1 MYWFAPFV
9 ESPSPNLPETELG
22 LPEELIVFDDPEVS
36 ESKLE
41 ELLKLRYKTCPDVGA
56 AAKAKTGVTNKTPNT
71 AKRDNL
77 FIFMYDYTNN
87 TDAMERNSPLES
99 ITKLSLEQRKAL
111 SRLGLKTVE
120 DLLRYFPTRYNTP
133 GSIKSVETLLE
144 GDEAALFGKIFALK
158 TGKTFKS
165 RVAISEATFEDTT
178 GKIKLIWF
186 NQPYIA
192 KMFHEGDM
200 VRIEGK
206 VSSRKEVLAVLNPK
220 IEKIKDIPVG
230 VGGSLFTN
238 KDTGEEEH
246 TLYPIYPETRH
257 VTSNWIY
264 HTLQRI
270 FRSGVLEKLED
281 SIPAEILKKYNL
293 PSLRSALIW
302 IHAPLKIE
310 DAEVARK
317 RFAFEEI
324 FMIQL
329 DRARERTLARKEK
342 AFVIDKSKKDISDFV
357 STFPFPLTGA
367 QDRVIAAILGDMKKG
382 YPMSRLIEG
391 DVGSGKTAV
400 AAVAAYATVSTVP
413 PKREYGNIQVAYM
426 APTEILAE
434 QHFESF
440 IEYFGKYNLQVG
452 LLTGSGAK
460 KFPSKVNKEKWTK
473 ISKAQLL
480 KWVENGEIPVLIG
493 THALIQKNV
502 KFKNLGL
509 IVIDEQHRFGIKQRM
524 NLRKKQGST
533 PHLISMTATPIPRSL
548 ALTIF
553 GDLDLSLLDELP
565 PGRKPVNTEIVLPD
579 GREKVYAKVKE
590 ELAKGRQAYVICPRV
605 NEPDPTKE
613 MAVNAKS
620 VMEEAARLQK
630 SIFKDYKVLA
640 ITGKMTPKEKD
651 SVMQDFKN
659 KKGDLLVATSVVE
672 VGVNVP
678 NATVMIIENAE
689 RFGLSQLHQLRG
701 RILRSSFEP
710 FCFVFTESK
719 SKKTVERLRSFIKAK
734 NGFELAEE
742 DLKQRGA
749 GDLVGT
755 RQWGVSDLAMDALKN
770 IKMVEAA
777 RTEATNLIEKDFD
790 LKKYPLLKKRLEQ
803 SSKPI
808 HLE

>member
-1 MYWFAPFV
+1 
-9 ESPSPNLPETELG
+9 
-22 LPEELIVFDDPEVS
+22 
-36 ESKLE
+36 
-41 ELLKLRYKTCPDVGA
+41 
-56 AAKAKTGVTNKTPNT
+56 
-71 AKRDNL
+71 
-77 FIFMYDYTNN
+77 MYDYTNN
-87 TDAMERNSPLES
+87 TDAMERNSPIES

-144 GDEAALFGKIFALK
+144 GDEAALFGKIVSIK
-158 TGKTFKS
+158 TGKTFRG
-165 RVAISEATFEDTT
+165 RVPISEGVFEDTT

-192 KMFHEGDM
+192 KMFNEGDS

-206 VSSRKEVLAVLNPK
+206 VSSRKETLAILNPK

-264 HTLQRI
+264 HTLQRV
-270 FRSGVLEKLED
+270 FRSGVLDKLED
-281 SIPAEILKKYNL
+281 SIPQEILKKYNL

-302 IHAPLKIE
+302 IHAPLKIK
-310 DAEVARK
+310 DAEIARK

-324 FMIQL
+324 FVIQL

-342 AFVIDKSKKDISDFV
+342 AFVIEKKPREIEEFA
-357 STFPFPLTGA
+357 STFPFPLTQA
-367 QDRVIAAILGDMKKG
+367 QKRVVGSILEDFKKG

-400 AAVAAYATVSTVP
+400 AAIAAYAAVSTRP
-413 PKREYGNIQVAYM
+413 DGKDYGNVQVAYM
-426 APTEILAE
+426 APTEILAL

-440 IEYFGKYNLQVG
+440 IEYFAKYKIQVG
-452 LLTGSGAK
+452 LITGSGAK
-460 KFPSKVNKEKWTK
+460 KFPSKVRSPSTSSGQTWTK
-473 ISKAQLL
+473 ISKPQLL
-480 KWVENGEIPVLIG
+480 KWVANGEIPILIG

-502 KFKNLGL
+502 NFKNLGL

-524 NLRKKQGST
+524 TLRKKQGST
-533 PHLISMTATPIPRSL
+533 PHLLSMTATPIPRSL

-565 PGRKPVNTEIVLPD
+565 PGRKPVTTKIILP
-579 GREKVYAKVKE
+579 GERAGVYEKVRE
-590 ELAKGRQAYVICPRV
+590 ELDKGRQAYVICPRI
-605 NEPDPTKE
+605 NEPDPDKE
-613 MAVNAKS
+613 MAINAKS
-620 VMEEAARLQK
+620 VMEEAKRLQATE
-630 SIFKDYKVLA
+630 FKKYKVLA

-651 SVMQDFKN
+651 AVMQDFKD
-659 KKGDLLVATSVVE
+659 KKGDVLVATSVIE

-710 FCFVFTESK
+710 YCFVFTESK
-719 SKKTVERLRSFIKAK
+719 TKKTVERLKSFTRAK

-742 DLKQRGA
+742 DLKQRGS
-749 GDLVGT
+749 GDLIGT

-777 RTEATNLIEKDFD
+777 RTEASALVEKDFD
-790 LKKYPLLKKRLEQ
+790 LKKYPALAKRVLE
-803 SSKPI
+803 SEKPI

>member
-1 MYWFAPFV
+1 
-9 ESPSPNLPETELG
+9 
-22 LPEELIVFDDPEVS
+22 
-36 ESKLE
+36 
-41 ELLKLRYKTCPDVGA
+41 
-56 AAKAKTGVTNKTPNT
+56 
-71 AKRDNL
+71 
-77 FIFMYDYTNN
+77 MYDYTKPKLDMHVN
-87 TDAMERNSPLES
+87 TPIDK
-99 ITKLSLEQRKAL
+99 ITKISLDQKKAL
-111 SRLGLKTVE
+111 SRLGLKTAQ
-120 DLLRYFPTRYNTP
+120 DLMRYFPTRYNTP
-133 GSIKSVETLLE
+133 GMIKSVETLLE
-144 GDEAALFGKIFALK
+144 GDEAALFGKIFSLK
-158 TGKTFKS
+158 TGKTFRG
-165 RVAISEATFEDTT
+165 RVPISEATFEDTT
-178 GKIKLIWF
+178 GKIKLLWF

-192 KMFHEGDM
+192 KMFTEGDF

-206 VSSRKEVLAVLNPK
+206 VSSRKEILAILNPK
-220 IEKIKDIPVG
+220 IEKIKELPLG

-238 KDTGEEEH
+238 KETGEEEH
-246 TLYPIYPETRH
+246 TLYPIYPETRNI
-257 VTSNWIY
+257 TSNWIY

-270 FRSGVLEKLED
+270 FRSGILETLKD
-281 SIPAEILKKYNL
+281 PIPEEILKKYNL
-293 PSLRSALIW
+293 PSMRSALIW

-324 FMIQL
+324 FTIQL
-329 DRARERTLARKEK
+329 DRARERTLSRKEK
-342 AFVIDKSKKDISDFV
+342 AFIINKTKKDIGEFTN
-357 STFPFPLTGA
+357 TFPFPLTGA
-367 QDRVIAAILGDMKKG
+367 QQRVIDTILDDFKKG

-400 AAVAAYATVSTVP
+400 AAAASYATVTTRP
-413 PKREYGNIQVAYM
+413 GGKDYGNVQVAYM

-440 IEYFGKYNLQVG
+440 IEYFAKYKVQVG

-460 KFPSKVNKEKWTK
+460 KFPSKVTKDKWTK

-480 KWVENGEIPVLIG
+480 KWVENGEIPILIG
-493 THALIQKNV
+493 THALIQKTV

-524 NLRKKQGST
+524 NLRKKEGST

-565 PGRKPVNTEIVLPD
+565 PGRKPVETQIILP
-579 GREKVYAKVKE
+579 GERESVYEKVRT
-590 ELAKGRQAYVICPRV
+590 ELTSGRQAYVICPRI
-605 NEPDPTKE
+605 NEPDPAKE
-613 MAVNAKS
+613 MAINAKS
-620 VMEEAARLQK
+620 VMEEAKRLQQNV
-630 SIFKDYKVLA
+630 FKEFKVLA

-651 SVMQDFKN
+651 TVMQDFKN
-659 KKGDLLVATSVVE
+659 KKGDILVATSVVE

-678 NATVMIIENAE
+678 NATVIIIENAE

-701 RILRSSFEP
+701 RVLRSSHQP
-710 FCFVFTESK
+710 YCFIFTESK
-719 SKKTVERLRSFIKAK
+719 TKKTVERLKSFTKAR

-742 DLKQRGA
+742 DLKQRGS
-749 GDLVGT
+749 GDLLGT

-777 RTEATNLIEKDFD
+777 RAEASALIETDFE
-790 LKKYPLLKKRLEQ
+790 LKKYPLLKERLEQ